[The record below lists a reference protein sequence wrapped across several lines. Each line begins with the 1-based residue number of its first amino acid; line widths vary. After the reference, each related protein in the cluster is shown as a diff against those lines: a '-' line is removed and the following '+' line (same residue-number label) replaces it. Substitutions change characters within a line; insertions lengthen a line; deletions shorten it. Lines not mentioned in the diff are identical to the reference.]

1 MSRVEAS
8 RLTKPIRANQKRP
21 FSPSWCPPK
30 YCLFS
35 LLIST
40 ECKAGPATCGAFL
53 ADDSLTDFQIK
64 TRPSVAPVLSKSGQ
78 LGSDID
84 LEVPFVPTLTSTRV
98 SPKIDLLRVVDPS
111 PMPPEPLVGSSSI
124 CSTVQELA
132 IRLLPSPGSVY
143 DPLMDFVERDYI
155 DLISLVDDFDGSRV
169 FNLRPERRW
178 SGGCFSSPVS
188 RPTPKFYSCP
198 NIPPGFSSPDSFCA
212 QDEGPVFHPIAAST
226 PIVDRVS
233 AGPVAETPVPCSIP
247 LDIGAEPARGPFP
260 SFLSFALGTLKGSAS
275 LYDLFG
281 EVAIR
286 SELAPSADPPV
297 ISSEDCPSSTRR
309 TCPVEDMS
317 STGQPR
323 CS

>member
-1 MSRVEAS
+1 MISE
-8 RLTKPIRANQKRP
+8 L
-21 FSPSWCPPK
+21 PSISNSKVPPPTI
-30 YCLFS
+30 CS
-35 LLIST
+35 DLIST

-53 ADDSLTDFQIK
+53 ADYSLTDFQIK

-143 DPLMDFVERDYI
+143 DPLMDPVERDYI

-178 SGGCFSSPVS
+178 SGGCS
-188 RPTPKFYSCP
+188 
-198 NIPPGFSSPDSFCA
+198 G
-212 QDEGPVFHPIAAST
+212 H
-226 PIVDRVS
+226 
-233 AGPVAETPVPCSIP
+233 
-247 LDIGAEPARGPFP
+247 
-260 SFLSFALGTLKGSAS
+260 LSLIIS
-275 LYDLFG
+275 LHYILEF
-281 EVAIR
+281 
-286 SELAPSADPPV
+286 
-297 ISSEDCPSSTRR
+297 
-309 TCPVEDMS
+309 
-317 STGQPR
+317 
-323 CS
+323 